1 MILQDL
7 RQAIE
12 NHGTATRSELA
23 KKFSLSQDGVD
34 AMIGVWEKKGKV
46 KRIVINTGLGGE
58 DVRYHWLTSS
68 SEIPLTVRF

>member
-7 RQAIE
+7 RQSIE
-12 NHGTATRSELA
+12 AQGSATRSELA
-23 KKFSLSQDGVD
+23 KKFSLSQDGID

-46 KRIVINTGLGGE
+46 KRVVISTGLGGE

-68 SEIPLTVRF
+68 AEIPLTVRF